1 MNEREVAGAAGAS
14 LRSIVPG
21 TPKAAG
27 RVWLLNGM
35 WRGGVSGATTPIVF
49 AGVVWAGS
57 LSDTQADPDSITSTT
72 SFSSSSLTEVASYIA
87 AAALYALLATSIGS
101 VTGLLLGVVVGAMAA
116 TLDVASGCRLRP
128 TLSAGVVILGS
139 AGGAWWAVVGLDPDG
154 PVVVRLA
161 AMAPFAVGFLSL
173 AVVRMERSSANESM
187 EQELGE
193 RGTASQL

>member
-1 MNEREVAGAAGAS
+1 MIGPDRPGRAAGHRS
-14 LRSIVPG
+14 SIVSE
-21 TPKAAG
+21 TPAAA
-27 RVWLLNGM
+27 VQSWLFNGI
-35 WRGGVSGATTPIVF
+35 WRGAVSGATTPILA

-57 LSDTQADPDSITSTT
+57 LWSTPADPDSISSAT
-72 SFSSSSLTEVASYIA
+72 SFSIDSLAEVASYVA
-87 AAALYALLATSIGS
+87 ATALYAVLATSIGS
-101 VTGLLLGVVVGAMAA
+101 VAGMLLGMVIGAMAA
-116 TLDVASGCRLRP
+116 TLDVATGCRLRP
-128 TLSAGVVILGS
+128 MVTAGAVILGS
-139 AGGAWWAVVGLDPDG
+139 AGGAWWAVAGLDPDG